1 MLQRVAKTL
10 QNSVRTFDIVS
21 SWDGEAFVAV
31 ISEVEG
37 NVLLA
42 TANRCCAHRAVKLAG
57 RSTGPGYLSLG
68 ATLARH
74 EDSVASITKR
84 ADQLMYVSKQTG
96 RNHVTADL

>member
-1 MLQRVAKTL
+1 M
-10 QNSVRTFDIVS
+10 RTFDIVS
-21 SWDGEAFVAV
+21 SWDGEVFVAV

-42 TANRCCAHRAVKLAG
+42 TANRCCVQRTVKFTG
-57 RSTGPGYLSLG
+57 RLTGSGYVSLG

-74 EDSVASITKR
+74 EDSVASIIKR
-84 ADQLMYVSKQTG
+84 ADQLMYVSKQSG